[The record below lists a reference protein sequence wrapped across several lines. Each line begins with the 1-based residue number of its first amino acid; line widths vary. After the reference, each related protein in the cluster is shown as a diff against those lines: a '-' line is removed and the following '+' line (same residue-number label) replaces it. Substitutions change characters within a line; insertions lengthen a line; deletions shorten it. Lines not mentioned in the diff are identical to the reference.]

1 LAKFIYSKIFDWI
14 VVQINKALKPS
25 SKVHKFIGVLDI
37 YGFETFD
44 INSFEQFCI
53 NYANEKLQ
61 QQFNQHVFK
70 LEQDEYLKEGIEW
83 KMIDF
88 YDNQPCIDLI
98 ETKLGI
104 LDLLDEECRM
114 PKGSDKSWVEK
125 LYDKCSK
132 CDHFAKPRLSQT
144 AFIVKHFADDVEYE
158 CHGFLDKNRDTINE
172 EQINIL
178 CASGN
183 DLVSELF
190 LVINALDTSKS
201 HSKPGTGGSRQSLSK
216 QNKKTV

>member
-1 LAKFIYSKIFDWI
+1 M
-14 VVQINKALKPS
+14 
-25 SKVHKFIGVLDI
+25 
-37 YGFETFD
+37 
-44 INSFEQFCI
+44 
-53 NYANEKLQ
+53 
-61 QQFNQHVFK
+61 FK

-132 CDHFAKPRLSQT
+132 CEHFQKPRLSQT
-144 AFIVKHFADDVEYE
+144 AFIVKHFADNVEYE
-158 CHGFLDKNRDTINE
+158 CAGFLDKNRDTVNE

-178 CASGN
+178 KASGN

-190 LVINALDTSKS
+190 LEIHAVETNKT
-201 HSKPGTGGSRQSLSK
+201 PGK
-216 QNKKTV
+216 